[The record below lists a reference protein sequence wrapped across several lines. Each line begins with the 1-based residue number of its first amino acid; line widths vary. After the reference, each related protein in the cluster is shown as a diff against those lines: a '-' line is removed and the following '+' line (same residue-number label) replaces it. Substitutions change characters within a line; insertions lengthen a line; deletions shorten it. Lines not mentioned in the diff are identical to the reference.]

1 MPTIDSLL
9 GRNIIGFNPEEEFDT
24 SNQSIYRL
32 GFLDYDDYEN
42 DYEFTN
48 RLDAFFSNEGI
59 EKLDAL
65 VIGAWSYED
74 IGSEE
79 TIAKMIAEASRLQ
92 NLKTLF
98 FGDISYDEQEISWIE
113 NSDVGPLLD
122 ALPNL
127 TYFRVRGGN
136 GLEFNTKGHA
146 NLQTLIVETGGLD
159 RTTTEQII
167 NMEMPNLEN
176 LELWFGSNYYGFNG
190 DVELIKPLIIG
201 KPYPD
206 NSYPFPKLKRLALR
220 NCEIADELAE
230 AFMDARALDQLK
242 ELDFSMGTMTARGVE
257 ALVNNERIANL
268 ESLNLDS
275 NCIDSDELLER
286 LKAVGPSVVVGSQKR
301 DEGYGF
307 YVDVGE

>member
-9 GRNIIGFNPEEEFDT
+9 GRDIINYNPDEPLET
-24 SNQSIYRL
+24 NNNAIYRV
-32 GFLDYDDYEN
+32 GFLDYDDYEEN
-42 DYEFTN
+42 WNFAD
-48 RLDAFFSNEGI
+48 RLDNFFENDDI

-65 VIGAWSYED
+65 IIGAWSYED
-74 IGSEE
+74 ISSVE
-79 TIAKMIAEASRLQ
+79 TVQKLVENAGRLQ

-127 TYFRVRGGN
+127 NYFRVRGGM

-146 NLQTLIVETGGLD
+146 NLQTLIVETGGLA
-159 RTTTEQII
+159 RETTEQII
-167 NMEMPNLEN
+167 NMEMPELKE
-176 LELWFGSNYYGFNG
+176 LELWFGSDYYGFSG
-190 DVELIKPLIIG
+190 DVDLIKPLIIG

-206 NSYPFPKLKRLALR
+206 NSYPFPKLERLALR
-220 NCEIADELAE
+220 NCQIADELAE

-242 ELDFSMGTMTARGVE
+242 ELDFSMGTMTTRGAE
-257 ALVNNERIANL
+257 ALANNERIANL

-275 NCIDSDELLER
+275 NCIQDDALIDR
-286 LKAVGPSVVVGSQKR
+286 LNALGPQVIIGAQKGT
-301 DEGYGF
+301 DYL